1 MTLADCN
8 INQIIIYLFQWFFY
22 YDEPKVGS
30 DVPDANKLAL
40 I

>member
-1 MTLADCN
+1 MSYDFIYFN
-8 INQIIIYLFQWFFY
+8 IFD
-22 YDEPKVGS
+22 YDEPKIGS